1 MMMMNMMRLEKLF
14 FINISYSDEQIQ
26 NLEIQVLT
34 CILKSD
40 KLDLYNEEKYAY

>member
-26 NLEIQVLT
+26 NLEI
-34 CILKSD
+34 
-40 KLDLYNEEKYAY
+40 

>member
-34 CILKSD
+34 CI
-40 KLDLYNEEKYAY
+40 

>member
-26 NLEIQVLT
+26 NLEIQVHVLT
-34 CILKSD
+34 CI
-40 KLDLYNEEKYAY
+40 

>member
-1 MMMMNMMRLEKLF
+1 MMMMNMMRLEKLL

-34 CILKSD
+34 CI
-40 KLDLYNEEKYAY
+40 